1 MDKSPMCG
9 TAHLRPRRNVSK
21 FGLALEIET
30 RFNDA
35 RDFRTSIPAED
46 TLAPRVDVR
55 DHACSNEE
63 QNARQEQQ
71 RLRTLW
77 FKLREGDGPWVQEN
91 NFHVEHQEG
100 HGQHIEANIEPL
112 ARSANSVHAAFHG
125 RALCGANIFW
135 PQQRTSNL
143 IEGRKPRRHYKD
155 N

>member
-30 RFNDA
+30 RFSDA
-35 RDFRTSIPAED
+35 RDFRTLIPAED
-46 TLAPRVDVR
+46 ALAPRVDVR
-55 DHACSNEE
+55 NHACSNKE

-100 HGQHIEANIEPL
+100 HSQYIEANIKTL
-112 ARSANSVHAAFHG
+112 ACGANGIHAAFHG

-135 PQQRTSNL
+135 PQERTRNL
-143 IEGRKPRRHYKD
+143 IERSKASRHHKY